1 MQGLTK
7 NYSLWLHLQQA
18 VGGSAQRTG
27 LVTEC
32 LHLGPDSITHSFVTE
47 GKYLSILSQ
56 IIHL

>member
-1 MQGLTK
+1 MALFAT
-7 NYSLWLHLQQA
+7 
-18 VGGSAQRTG
+18 GSRGSTQRTG

-56 IIHL
+56 IIYLYNGNNN